1 MKSEEQKQLIR
12 IKRTLNK
19 CVKKSAVLDSYSI
32 TEVAVE
38 EGKNLLLWMWN
49 DKKEILEARLA
60 TTINMETVAKR
71 IYTKTEIQLKQCE
84 SIAELVAR
92 KLDVQC
98 DIRIC
103 NYRNDVL
110 EVTLNADKVEV
121 FKGDYDYLRNFF
133 EYTYKKEIVNN
144 RKTK

>member
-19 CVKKSAVLDSYSI
+19 CVKNSSVLDSYSI
-32 TEVAVE
+32 TEVTVE
-38 EGKNLLLWMWN
+38 DGTNLLLWMWN

-60 TTINMETVAKR
+60 PPIYMERITKR
-71 IYTKTEIQLKQCE
+71 IYTKTENQLKQCE

-103 NYRNDVL
+103 NYRNSVL
-110 EVTLNADKVEV
+110 EVTLKADKVEV

-133 EYTYKKEIVNN
+133 EYTYKQK
-144 RKTK
+144 

>member
-1 MKSEEQKQLIR
+1 MKSEEQKQLMR
-12 IKRTLNK
+12 IKRTLTK
-19 CVKKSAVLDSYSI
+19 CVKNSSVLDSYSI

-38 EGKNLLLWMWN
+38 DGTNLLLWIWN

-60 TTINMETVAKR
+60 PPIDMERIAKI
-71 IYTKTEIQLKQCE
+71 IYTKTENQLKQCE

-103 NYRNDVL
+103 NYRNDIL

-133 EYTYKKEIVNN
+133 EYTYK
-144 RKTK
+144 TK